1 MRAMFLVILCATI
14 AVAVLV
20 YMLLVSRPDSG
31 ARQRRYPRMELTIP
45 VDIHTHDDK
54 HLGETRN
61 ISLGG
66 MLLHAHAPVSISQ
79 PIRLKFTLPPQA
91 AVEVPAV
98 VTYKK
103 GQQIGVRFD
112 PTHYTRA
119 EIEKWIELRNRA
131 SNREPSPASAASQ
144 TAPS

>member
-1 MRAMFLVILCATI
+1 MFLVILCATI

-20 YMLLVSRPDSG
+20 YMLLVSRPNSG
-31 ARQRRYPRMELTIP
+31 AQQRRHPRMDLAVP

-61 ISLGG
+61 ISQGG
-66 MLLHAHAPVSISQ
+66 MLLQTQAPVSISQ
-79 PIRLKFTLPPQA
+79 PVRLKFNLPAQA
-91 AVEVPAV
+91 PVEIPAV

-112 PTHYTRA
+112 PTHHTRT
-119 EIEKWIELRNRA
+119 EIEKWIRA
-131 SNREPSPASAASQ
+131 SNAENKDEKSPAAASQ
-144 TAPS
+144 TAHS

>member
-1 MRAMFLVILCATI
+1 M
-14 AVAVLV
+14 
-20 YMLLVSRPDSG
+20 
-31 ARQRRYPRMELTIP
+31 
-45 VDIHTHDDK
+45 
-54 HLGETRN
+54 
-61 ISLGG
+61 
-66 MLLHAHAPVSISQ
+66 
-79 PIRLKFTLPPQA
+79 KFTLPPRA

-119 EIEKWIELRNRA
+119 EIEKWIEQTNRE
-131 SNREPSPASAASQ
+131 SNREPSPAPAASQ